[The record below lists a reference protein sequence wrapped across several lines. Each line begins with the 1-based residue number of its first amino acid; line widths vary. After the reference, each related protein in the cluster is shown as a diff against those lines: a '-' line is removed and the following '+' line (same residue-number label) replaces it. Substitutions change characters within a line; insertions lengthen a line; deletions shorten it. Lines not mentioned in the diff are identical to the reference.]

1 MTTTHTNQI
10 QVALNAFERWDRLG
24 VTGRCDALR
33 KTLPLLAE
41 EQQKM
46 AEWQL
51 NNAQEKIADK
61 QIMPGPTGERNELFS
76 QGRGPFLCLNDLAGE
91 HVSTALV
98 GQVYTALVAGNPI
111 ITSGLEGKR
120 LIDILQPLLPEGVV
134 QNISDVVLDALLEA
148 DSLAGVAIL
157 CDMKKAKSLNSRL
170 AAKEGL
176 LCQLVAETSDT
187 LARIAKPN
195 YILNFITEKTV
206 SINTTAIGGN
216 ATLLELGSKAD

>member
-1 MTTTHTNQI
+1 MTTHTNQM
-10 QVALNAFERWDRLG
+10 QVALDAFEKWDKSG
-24 VTGRCDALR
+24 VTGRCDMLR
-33 KTLPLLAE
+33 ETLSSLVG

-51 NNAQEKIADK
+51 NNAQEKIAGK

-76 QGRGPFLCLNDLAGE
+76 QGRGPFLCLNEREDNDIN
-91 HVSTALV
+91 TALV
-98 GQVYTALVAGNPI
+98 GQVYTALVAGNPV
-111 ITSGLEGKR
+111 ITAGLEGKK

-134 QNISDVVLDALLEA
+134 QNINKMALDSLLDA

-157 CDMKKAKSLNSRL
+157 CDTQTAQSLNSKL
-170 AAKEGL
+170 AEKDGL
-176 LCQLVAETSDT
+176 LCQLIAETSET
-187 LARIAKPN
+187 LEKIAKPN